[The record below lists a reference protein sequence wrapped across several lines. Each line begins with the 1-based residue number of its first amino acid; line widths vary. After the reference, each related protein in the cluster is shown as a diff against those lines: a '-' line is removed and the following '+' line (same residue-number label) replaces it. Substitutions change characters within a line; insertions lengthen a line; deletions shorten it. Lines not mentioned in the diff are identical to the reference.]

1 MITKECPVP
10 ASFKDMIGNI
20 IFLTIIFFLT
30 FISRF
35 IFAPLMPTISREL
48 GLSFSQSGSIFLIGS
63 VGVFIGSLGSGF
75 VSSRLNHRRTLILS
89 LFGVGLALLA
99 CAFTTSLW
107 TIMATMIIL
116 GMAAGLQL
124 PSNIA
129 IITAIVGRKDWG
141 KALSVQQMAPPL
153 SLILGPL
160 LSVIMLTLFSWRVPL
175 SSIALMALIM
185 GFVMI
190 RFGKFGG
197 FPGDQPNISIA
208 KLILKE
214 KAFWIMILLFSLGI
228 GGQVGVY
235 AMLPLY
241 LVSEKGLSQDLANT
255 LIGLSQISALFMT
268 FLAGWVSDRIGE
280 KRAIVLFLTISG
292 LFTVLLGLL
301 SGFWLKIVIFLQ
313 PALIV
318 CYFPAGFAAL
328 SRIVQPNLR
337 SLVSA
342 WAPPAAFILGGGLFP
357 AGLGYMGQVYSFGI
371 GIALG
376 GCIIIAGSLLTT
388 FLRLIDQLE
397 EGC

>member
-1 MITKECPVP
+1 
-10 ASFKDMIGNI
+10 
-20 IFLTIIFFLT
+20 
-30 FISRF
+30 
-35 IFAPLMPTISREL
+35 
-48 GLSFSQSGSIFLIGS
+48 
-63 VGVFIGSLGSGF
+63 
-75 VSSRLNHRRTLILS
+75 
-89 LFGVGLALLA
+89 
-99 CAFTTSLW
+99 
-107 TIMATMIIL
+107 MIIL

-175 SSIALMALIM
+175 SSVALMALIM

>member
-1 MITKECPVP
+1 
-10 ASFKDMIGNI
+10 
-20 IFLTIIFFLT
+20 
-30 FISRF
+30 
-35 IFAPLMPTISREL
+35 
-48 GLSFSQSGSIFLIGS
+48 
-63 VGVFIGSLGSGF
+63 
-75 VSSRLNHRRTLILS
+75 
-89 LFGVGLALLA
+89 
-99 CAFTTSLW
+99 
-107 TIMATMIIL
+107 
-116 GMAAGLQL
+116 
-124 PSNIA
+124 
-129 IITAIVGRKDWG
+129 
-141 KALSVQQMAPPL
+141 
-153 SLILGPL
+153 
-160 LSVIMLTLFSWRVPL
+160 
-175 SSIALMALIM
+175 M

-280 KRAIVLFLTISG
+280 KRAIILFLTISG

-357 AGLGYMGQVYSFGI
+357 AGLGYMGQVYSFGT

-376 GCIIIAGSLLTT
+376 GCIIIAGSVLTT
-388 FLRLIDQLE
+388 FLKLIDQLE
-397 EGC
+397 DGC